1 MDHDGSVSHLEAA
14 NSWSLNGLI
23 YKYPSVEA
31 ADSSIYKS
39 NVGEEKAEWFS
50 AGSFAEVEQG
60 SVTGASSVELFSSD
74 YSVGL

>member
-39 NVGEEKAEWFS
+39 NLAVQTCSPALLLQKIPSQITPFNSWK
-50 AGSFAEVEQG
+50 
-60 SVTGASSVELFSSD
+60 
-74 YSVGL
+74 